1 DLAVQPLALPPRKD
15 DRLPLRQPRLHR
27 KVGAR
32 KEDGRAVIGLGG
44 SVGHWRE
51 ALAGEGSNATIPPC
65 RRRRWWRGR
74 PLRQPPDQVR
84 GLPPPHPRFRGDRE
98 ELQTFL
104 TVPSTVANLMPNFL
118 AIALFES
125 EPSWRI
131 FSCC

>member
-1 DLAVQPLALPPRKD
+1 MGTGPLSA
-15 DRLPLRQPRLHR
+15 
-27 KVGAR
+27 A
-32 KEDGRAVIGLGG
+32 E
-44 SVGHWRE
+44 
-51 ALAGEGSNATIPPC
+51 
-65 RRRRWWRGR
+65 WWRGR
-74 PLRQPPDQVR
+74 PSVSLR
-84 GLPPPHPRFRGDRE
+84 LPPPHPRFRGDRE